1 MAKIHLS
8 GFIILCIVHTGI
20 PQLSPRGPRPVP
32 NPRDTTDENLPK
44 PQGCETRTVNCPVKL
59 FFTIDTSETIA
70 LQESPPGILV
80 ENIKEFTRMF
90 AQKLVDEEY
99 RGLVRITWSIG
110 GLHFSQKQ
118 VVFSRFAT
126 RESFIRSLG
135 GIRYLG
141 KGTYID
147 CALKNMTHQM
157 TQHYPETKAVLFS
170 VVITDGHVTGSPCG
184 GIKAT
189 ADKAREQGIR
199 IFSVAASKSI
209 DETGMREIA
218 SSPTEVYRDE
228 YIAVEIV
235 DGRPKIKRESI
246 DRIIQAMKYQAYL
259 ECYQQQCFETPGIPG
274 PRGLRGPK
282 GAKGDTGY
290 RGPKGEKGGQG
301 DPGIE
306 GPIGCPGPKGEVG
319 LKGDKGEI
327 GASGTKGLVGV
338 PGHNGTDGQKGKIG
352 HIGAPGCK
360 GERGDKGLDGYSG
373 EVGDVGPLGKNGEK
387 GNLGLPGKAGA
398 LGPEGEQGA
407 KGERGNP
414 GNPGP
419 PGEKGPAG
427 LHGLPGPRGE
437 LGRRGHE
444 GPKGAQGSIGK
455 KGDKGERGPQ
465 GTRGRTGDDGFK
477 GAKGDPGLPGP
488 RGQAGEPGGSG
499 ENGTLGNPGDAG
511 PRGDSGSQGPRGDKG
526 RQGFSYPG
534 PRGPTGNHGDPGK
547 KGLKG
552 GHGECG
558 AKGEPGDKG
567 PRGESEEAGHAGKP
581 GARGTRGDPGPD
593 GYPGPVGDSAITD
606 CDVMTYIRETCGCCD
621 CEKRCGALDIVFVI
635 DSSESVGLTNFT
647 LEKNFV
653 INTINRLGSMAND
666 PASPTGTRVGV
677 VQYSHNGTFEAI
689 RLDDPNINS
698 MSAFKTAVKNL
709 QWIAGG
715 TFTPSALKFAYDHL
729 IRDSKRARVKVSVVV
744 ITDGRFDPRDDEDLL
759 KYLCHDGS
767 VVVNA
772 IGVGDMF
779 RKAQDDEILGSIAC
793 DKKDRVIGMKNFV
806 DLVTE
811 DFIDKMETALC
822 PDPVVVCPDLPCKRE
837 PDVAPCAQRPV
848 DVVFL
853 LDGSERLGVDNFRHV
868 REFLQTVV
876 DSLVLARSRTD
887 RMRVRLALLQ
897 YGTDGE
903 NYLAFPLTH
912 DPALVSDGVARLRY
926 LDASSSVGPA
936 ITHAINR
943 VLGKGT
949 TRQTRRHAE
958 IVFVFITDGV
968 TDRKNLEEAVHAMRR
983 EQVVPTVIA
992 MGSDVDQEV
1001 LKKLA
1006 MGDENAIFKGK
1017 HWSQWQSGMLHH
1029 FIRWIC

>member
-1 MAKIHLS
+1 MARIHLS
-8 GFIILCIVHTGI
+8 GFIFLCMVHVAIL
-20 PQLSPRGPRPVP
+20 QLTPHGPRPVP
-32 NPRDTTDENLPK
+32 MPGDRTDENLPILE
-44 PQGCETRTVNCPVKL
+44 GCETRTVNCPIKL

-70 LQESPPGILV
+70 LQESPPGVLV
-80 ENIKEFTRMF
+80 DKIKEFTRVF

-99 RGLVRITWSIG
+99 RGLVHITWSIG

-118 VVFSRFAT
+118 VVFSQFAT
-126 RESFIRSLG
+126 RENFIRSLG

-157 TQHYPETKAVLFS
+157 TQHDSGTKAVFFS
-170 VVITDGHVTGSPCG
+170 VFITDGHVTGNPCG
-184 GIKAT
+184 GIKVT
-189 ADKAREQGIR
+189 AERAREQGIR
-199 IFSVAASKSI
+199 IFSVAASRSL

-218 SSPTEVYRDE
+218 SSPAEVYRDD
-228 YIAVEIV
+228 YLAVDVV
-235 DGRPKIKRESI
+235 DGRPKINRDSI

-259 ECYQQQCFETPGIPG
+259 ECYQQQCLETPGNP
-274 PRGLRGPK
+274 GPK
-282 GAKGDTGY
+282 GPQGPKGTKGDSGY

-306 GPIGCPGPKGEVG
+306 GPIGRPGPKGEVG
-319 LKGDKGEI
+319 LKGEKGEV
-327 GASGTKGLVGV
+327 GASGAKGLSGV
-338 PGHNGTDGQKGKIG
+338 PGQNGTDGQKGKVG

-360 GERGDKGLDGYSG
+360 GEPGDKGQDGYPG
-373 EVGDVGPLGKNGEK
+373 DVGDVGLLGKKGEK
-387 GNLGLPGKAGA
+387 GDLGLPGKSGA
-398 LGPEGEQGA
+398 VGPEGEGGP
-407 KGERGNP
+407 KGEKGNP

-427 LHGLPGPRGE
+427 TPGLPGPKGV
-437 LGRRGHE
+437 LGRRGHG
-444 GPKGAQGSIGK
+444 GPKGAQGSVGK
-455 KGDKGERGPQ
+455 KGEKGERGPQ
-465 GTRGRTGDDGFK
+465 GSRGQPGNDGLK
-477 GAKGDPGLPGP
+477 GAKGDSGLPGP
-488 RGQAGEPGGSG
+488 RGQAGEPGGRG
-499 ENGTLGNPGDAG
+499 ANGILGNPGDSG
-511 PRGDSGSQGPRGDKG
+511 PRGDSGPQGPKGDQG

-534 PRGPTGNHGDPGK
+534 PRGPTGDRGDPGR
-547 KGLKG
+547 KGPRG
-552 GHGECG
+552 GRGECG

-567 PRGESEEAGHAGKP
+567 PRGESGEPGHAGEP
-581 GARGTRGDPGPD
+581 GARGIRGDPGPD
-593 GYPGPVGDSAITD
+593 GYPGPMGDPALTD

-621 CEKRCGALDIVFVI
+621 CEKICGALDIVFVI

-653 INTINRLGSMAND
+653 INTINRLGSMASN

-689 RLDDPNINS
+689 RLDDPDINS
-698 MSAFKTAVKNL
+698 MSTFKTAVKNL

-729 IRDSKRARVKVSVVV
+729 IRDSKRARAKVSVVV
-744 ITDGRFDPRDDEDLL
+744 ITDGRFDPRDDDDLL
-759 KYLCHDGS
+759 TYLCHDSS

-793 DKKDRVIGMKNFV
+793 DKKDRVTGMKNFV
-806 DLVTE
+806 DLVAE
-811 DFIDKMETALC
+811 DFIDKMETVLC
-822 PDPVVVCPDLPCKRE
+822 PDPVVVCPNLPCKSE

-853 LDGSERLGVDNFRHV
+853 LDGSERLGADNFRHV
-868 REFLQTVV
+868 REFLQTLA
-876 DSLVLARSRTD
+876 DRLVLARSRTD
-887 RMRVRLALLQ
+887 RLRARLALLQ
-897 YGTDGE
+897 YGKDGE

-912 DPALVSDGVARLRY
+912 DRVLVSDGVARLRY
-926 LDASSSVGPA
+926 LDSSSSVGPA

-949 TRQTRRHAE
+949 ARQTRRVAE
-958 IVFVFITDGV
+958 IAFVFITDGV
-968 TDRKNLEEAVHAMRR
+968 TDRKNLDQAVRAMRR

-992 MGSDVDQEV
+992 VGSDVDQEV
-1001 LKKLA
+1001 LTKLA
-1006 MGDENAIFKGK
+1006 MGDENAIFKAK
-1017 HWSQWQSGMLHH
+1017 HWSQWQSGLLDH
-1029 FIRWIC
+1029 FVRWIC